1 MYDVGKASILRHM
14 GMILPNL
21 KVRVKGHFEKIEEIT
36 HSWETVH
43 SEKILW
49 RTESWNEDLEPA
61 LSATSQDI
69 SDKFNDNNPDYAA
82 SQSLAWL
89 KNALMKLC

>member
-43 SEKILW
+43 SEKIL
-49 RTESWNEDLEPA
+49 
-61 LSATSQDI
+61 
-69 SDKFNDNNPDYAA
+69 
-82 SQSLAWL
+82 
-89 KNALMKLC
+89 